1 MSVLAGNL
9 CRLGRAV
16 VGLLGHLAPCGS
28 VPGVFIGVVA
38 ECWVNLS
45 WSLEKFKGGMQSQ
58 IILACCVLHNM
69 YISTKDQV
77 PERDVGEADAG
88 RDMEEE
94 VEGDEEFRVVARPQN
109 LTEKLAERKF
119 PDHYLKPIH
128 MVMEGSAGDIEK
140 NKLWT

>member
-1 MSVLAGNL
+1 M
-9 CRLGRAV
+9 
-16 VGLLGHLAPCGS
+16 GLLGHLAPCGS

-94 VEGDEEFRVVARPQN
+94 VEGYEEFRVVARPQN

>member
-1 MSVLAGNL
+1 M
-9 CRLGRAV
+9 
-16 VGLLGHLAPCGS
+16 GLLGHLAPCGS

-58 IILACCVLHNM
+58 IILARCVLHNM

-94 VEGDEEFRVVARPQN
+94 VEGDEEFRVVGETSNSHR
-109 LTEKLAERKF
+109 EKLAERKF

-128 MVMEGSAGDIEK
+128 MVVMEGSADDIEK
-140 NKLWT
+140 ISCGHSRHRSKEIHSL